1 MEYLSPV
8 LECKKVGFL
17 TDKRRKNGKN
27 LFVFLEST
35 VRDIESL
42 NTCKKDVFCT
52 WHHRFQNGQG
62 ITRDIICEKYRTVKD
77 AMEWINH
84 AIAENTYE
92 KMENK
97 NIVLVFNTFMDL
109 HCDFEKAIEMVK
121 QLKIMQ
127 YSIYI
132 MHMSETRELGEYWEE
147 LMESRLLSRK
157 KPHHPKVLLEYAAEL
172 RSGYYIK
179 YKDITEKTGIPRATL
194 IDYMEKTGRFHGV
207 QKGREKGEI
216 TP

>member
-1 MEYLSPV
+1 MEKIYL
-8 LECKKVGFL
+8 F
-17 TDKRRKNGKN
+17 
-27 LFVFLEST
+27 FLEST

-42 NTCKKDVFCT
+42 NTYKKDVFCT

-132 MHMSETRELGEYWEE
+132 MHMSETRELGEYW
-147 LMESRLLSRK
+147 
-157 KPHHPKVLLEYAAEL
+157 
-172 RSGYYIK
+172 
-179 YKDITEKTGIPRATL
+179 
-194 IDYMEKTGRFHGV
+194 
-207 QKGREKGEI
+207 
-216 TP
+216 

>member
-1 MEYLSPV
+1 MEKIYL
-8 LECKKVGFL
+8 F
-17 TDKRRKNGKN
+17 
-27 LFVFLEST
+27 FLEST

-42 NTCKKDVFCT
+42 NTYKKDVFCT

-92 KMENK
+92 KMGNK

-109 HCDFEKAIEMVK
+109 HCDFEKAMEMVK

-147 LMESRLLSRK
+147 LMESRLLSKK
-157 KPHHPKVLLEYAAEL
+157 KPHHSKVLLEYAAEL

-194 IDYMEKTGRFHGV
+194 IDYMEKIGRFHGV

-216 TP
+216 TPRQERIILYIKAKYK

>member
-1 MEYLSPV
+1 M
-8 LECKKVGFL
+8 KKI
-17 TDKRRKNGKN
+17 
-27 LFVFLEST
+27 
-35 VRDIESL
+35 IESL
-42 NTCKKDVFCT
+42 NTYKKDVFCT

-77 AMEWINH
+77 AMEWITTQLLKIH
-84 AIAENTYE
+84 MRRWKI
-92 KMENK
+92 K

-121 QLKIMQ
+121 QLKMMQ

-157 KPHHPKVLLEYAAEL
+157 KPHHPSYFWNML
-172 RSGYYIK
+172 RNFGV
-179 YKDITEKTGIPRATL
+179 GI
-194 IDYMEKTGRFHGV
+194 I
-207 QKGREKGEI
+207 
-216 TP
+216 

>member
-1 MEYLSPV
+1 M
-8 LECKKVGFL
+8 
-17 TDKRRKNGKN
+17 
-27 LFVFLEST
+27 
-35 VRDIESL
+35 
-42 NTCKKDVFCT
+42 
-52 WHHRFQNGQG
+52 
-62 ITRDIICEKYRTVKD
+62 KD

-172 RSGYYIK
+172 RS
-179 YKDITEKTGIPRATL
+179 
-194 IDYMEKTGRFHGV
+194 
-207 QKGREKGEI
+207 
-216 TP
+216 